1 VQRHLLSTL
10 VCLGRHTL
18 TGHIATAG
26 RQDVDWSADYRL
38 YSKGRVDTEA
48 LFAPLRTTIVNRL
61 DPKQP
66 VVVSMDDTRL
76 KKSSRKTPGVK
87 YTRDPLGPSFHVN
100 FILAQRFIQTS
111 MAWPNQEGQARM
123 IPIDFTHA
131 PTADK
136 PKKDADEEAWKSYRQ
151 AQREKVLGK
160 VGQQRLHALRQALD
174 EEHKGRERSL
184 VCVVDGGYTNRTFL
198 KDLPQRTCVIGR
210 IRGDAKLYHLPEEQ
224 APTGRRRIYGDG
236 APTPEQ
242 LRQDDTVPWRRIP
255 AHACGKRHLFR
266 IKTLCPLRWRAT
278 SDKCTL
284 RLVVIAPLRYRLSKK
299 AKALYRKPAYLIC
312 TDPDMPLEAL
322 LQYYLWRWDIE
333 VNFRDEK
340 SLLGVGQAQVHH
352 TDSVRS
358 VPALSVA
365 SYAILLT
372 AALNL
377 YGLDG
382 NAIKLCPPKW
392 QRYTPPRASAQK
404 LIAQLRNDLW
414 GDAIRLSHF
423 GKQSPSKE
431 KSRKDRPPID
441 AALFYGASRA

>member
-1 VQRHLLSTL
+1 M

-48 LFAPLRTTIVNRL
+48 LFAPLRSTIVNSL
-61 DPKQP
+61 EPKQP

-87 YTRDPLGPSFHVN
+87 YTRDPLGPPFRVN
-100 FILAQRFIQTS
+100 FILAQRFIQLS

-136 PKKDADEEAWKSYRQ
+136 PKKDADEKAWKTYRQ

-174 EEHKGRERSL
+174 EQRKGRERQL

-198 KDLPQRTCVIGR
+198 KELPQRTCVIGR

-224 APTGRRRIYGDG
+224 APTGRRRIYGDD

-242 LRQDDTVPWRRIP
+242 LRQDDSVPWRKIS
-255 AHACGKRHLFR
+255 AHACGKRHQFR

-284 RLVVIAPLRYRLSKK
+284 RLVVIAPLKYRLSKK
-299 AKALYRKPAYLIC
+299 GKALYRKPAYLIC
-312 TDPDMPLEAL
+312 TDTDMTLEDI

-352 TDSVRS
+352 PDSVQS

-365 SYAILLT
+365 AYAILLT

-377 YGLDG
+377 YGLNG
-382 NAIKLCPPKW
+382 NAFKLCPPKW
-392 QRYTPPRASAQK
+392 QRYEPRRASTQK

-414 GDAIRLSHF
+414 GEAIHLSHF
-423 GKQSPSKE
+423 VSPSPSQA
-431 KSRKDRPPID
+431 KSQKDRPPLA
-441 AALFYGASRA
+441 AALFYGAQRA